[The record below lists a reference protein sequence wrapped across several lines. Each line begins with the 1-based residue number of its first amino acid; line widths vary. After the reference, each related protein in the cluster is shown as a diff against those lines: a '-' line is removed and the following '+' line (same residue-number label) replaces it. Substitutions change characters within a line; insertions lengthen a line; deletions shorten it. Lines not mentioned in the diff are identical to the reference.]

1 MGKTLG
7 SMAAVAAA
15 LLGTLSLPATPA
27 AAESPVC
34 SAKKCAFVSPNHTVC
49 TIAADAAGCGWT
61 DGDKLYAVKLFPN
74 GGLDPCLHLVDI
86 PGRKCDTYPA
96 GGLPLLGY
104 GQPAVLGPYTCLVDA
119 QSVTCTVMPS
129 GRGFTMNSA
138 GIVPAA
144 VAPPPPPPS
153 AAPSPSVT
161 PSTSPAPEV
170 TALAPAP
177 DAAIT
182 VPEPAPVDQPL
193 IPPPPEDMPPPVLPG
208 PGL

>member
-7 SMAAVAAA
+7 SLAAVAAA
-15 LLGTLSLPATPA
+15 LLGALALPAAPA
-27 AAESPVC
+27 VADTPVC
-34 SAKKCAFVSPNHTVC
+34 SAKKCAFVSPNRTVC

-86 PGRKCDTYPA
+86 PGRTCDSYPA

-144 VAPPPPPPS
+144 VAPAPPPPPE
-153 AAPSPSVT
+153 APAP
-161 PSTSPAPEV
+161 PPPEAPAPPPPAPEV
-170 TALAPAP
+170 
-177 DAAIT
+177 AA
-182 VPEPAPVDQPL
+182 VAPEPEAPVEQPL
-193 IPPPPEDMPPPVLPG
+193 IPPPPEDMPPPLLPG
-208 PGL
+208 PEL